1 MSEQMPARTS
11 MPIPALM
18 ILVNAAHSTFF
29 TLMCASN
36 HAHDQALWFSG
47 NTPDQIEIF
56 ISQHKGHVLT

>member
-1 MSEQMPARTS
+1 MSEQMPARTF

-36 HAHDQALWFSG
+36 REHEQSIWFNG
-47 NTPDQIEIF
+47 NAPDQIEMF
-56 ISQHKGHVLT
+56 IAQHKGHVLT